1 MKKIICIPL
10 ALLMLT
16 GCAASTENQTTEDLN
31 RESVYQ
37 VSLLQGLTDGD
48 FEGSVTI
55 GELKNHGDTGIGTFN
70 GLNGELIML
79 DGTVYQAAGDGS
91 VNILPDTETIP
102 FSNVTFFD
110 EDETESVE
118 SVGSFEELLNILNT
132 KVKEMGENNFYMVRI
147 NGTFDEMNVRS
158 EYGQTEP
165 YKTITEALAADQTFF
180 DYANIN
186 GTMVGLYCPVYMSE
200 LNSAGWHF
208 HFISEDKT
216 KGGHV
221 LGVKVNKAVIG
232 YDKTEEFNMHLPSSA
247 HFEGIDFSK
256 DRSADVKKAETNE

>member
-1 MKKIICIPL
+1 MKRILCTSL

-16 GCAASTENQTTEDLN
+16 GCAAGTANQAAVDTD
-31 RESVYQ
+31 RETVYQ

-48 FEGSVTI
+48 FEGSITI
-55 GELKNHGDTGIGTFN
+55 GELKKHGDTGIGTFN

-91 VNILPDTETIP
+91 VNVLPDTETIP

-110 EDETESVE
+110 EDETESITNVE
-118 SVGSFEELLNILNT
+118 SFEALTDILNA
-132 KVKEMGENNFYMVRI
+132 KVKEMGDNNFYMVRI

-158 EYGQTEP
+158 EYGQEEP
-165 YKTITEALAADQTFF
+165 YKTITEALAVDQTFF
-180 DYANIN
+180 DYENIE

-208 HFISEDKT
+208 HFVSEDKT
-216 KGGHV
+216 MGGHV
-221 LGVKVNKAVIG
+221 LGVKVNNAVIG
-232 YDKTEEFNMHLPSSA
+232 YDKTDGFNMHLPSSE
-247 HFEGIDFSK
+247 HFKAIDFSK

>member
-1 MKKIICIPL
+1 MKRVLCTSL

-16 GCAASTENQTTEDLN
+16 GCAASTEKQTTDNLN
-31 RESVYQ
+31 RETVYQ

-91 VNILPDTETIP
+91 VNVLPDTETIP

-110 EDETESVE
+110 EDETQAIENVE
-118 SVGSFEELLNILNT
+118 NFEALTDILNT

-147 NGTFDEMNVRS
+147 DGTFDEMNVRS

-165 YKTITEALAADQTFF
+165 YKTITEALAVDQTFF
-180 DYANIN
+180 DYESIT
-186 GTMVGLYCPVYMSE
+186 GTMVGLYCPSYMSE

-208 HFISEDKT
+208 HFVSEDRE

-221 LGVKVNKAVIG
+221 LGVDVNNAVIG
-232 YDKTEEFNMHLPSSA
+232 YDKTKEFDIHLPGSE
-247 HFEGIDFSK
+247 HFESIDFTQ
-256 DRSADVKKAETNE
+256 DRSADVRKAETNE